1 MPVEVILP
9 KVDMDMSSGT
19 IAAWHVAE
27 GEWVEAGDIL
37 FEIETDKATM
47 EVESPGS
54 GRLHFLRAK
63 PGDEVP
69 IGQVIAWIF
78 AEGEALVAPEEATAP
93 APSSAPREAR
103 SSEARPSQARLSK
116 AQPEPQTLAQTIAQ
130 ATEQATEQAGAVE
143 PALDAPSAQP
153 KGVRATPLARRLAR
167 QMGLD
172 LAAISGSGPR
182 GRITRVDIERLPR
195 AAPAASSQ
203 TLAATVGEKSG
214 AERIA
219 QDLGLGYRSQAVGKM
234 RSVIARRLTLSKTTI
249 PHFHLNADIELDA
262 LLAMRAQLNGLPES
276 TEATGSQKISLNDLL
291 IKACAGALQAVP
303 EANVSWDGDR
313 IVLYEDAHISVAVAM
328 DAGLV
333 TPVLRYAQRKG
344 IQQISAEVADLV
356 ARAKGGKLSSRDYQG
371 GSFSL
376 SNLGMFGVKS
386 FNAIINP
393 PESMI
398 LAVGQGVQQFVPDD
412 EGKPRLARLMSVSL
426 ACDHRVVDG
435 ALAALWLQKFK
446 ALVENPVAMLLH

>member
-54 GRLHFLRAK
+54 GRLQFLRAK

-78 AEGEALVAPEEATAP
+78 AEGEALVAPDEATAP
-93 APSSAPREAR
+93 APSSAPRD
-103 SSEARPSQARLSK
+103 ARPSE
-116 AQPEPQTLAQTIAQ
+116 AQPEVQPVA
-130 ATEQATEQAGAVE
+130 EAGAVE
-143 PALDAPSAQP
+143 PALVAPSAQA

-167 QMGLD
+167 ELGLD
-172 LAAISGSGPR
+172 LATVSGSGPR
-182 GRITRVDIERLPR
+182 GRITRVDIEQLPR
-195 AAPAASSQ
+195 TAPAAGSQ

-219 QDLGLGYRSQAVGKM
+219 QDLGLGYRSQAVSKM

-276 TEATGSQKISLNDLL
+276 TESTEATGRQKISLNDLL

-412 EGKPRLARLMSVSL
+412 EGKPRQARLMSVSL

-446 ALVENPVAMLLH
+446 TLVENPVAMLLT

>member
-27 GEWVEAGDIL
+27 GERVEAGDIL

-54 GRLHFLRAK
+54 GRLKFLRAK

-93 APSSAPREAR
+93 APSSAPRDAMP
-103 SSEARPSQARLSK
+103 SE
-116 AQPEPQTLAQTIAQ
+116 AQPEVQPVA
-130 ATEQATEQAGAVE
+130 ESGAVE
-143 PALDAPSAQP
+143 PALDAPSAQA

-172 LAAISGSGPR
+172 LAAVSGSGPR
-182 GRITRVDIERLPR
+182 GRITRLDIEQLPR
-195 AAPAASSQ
+195 AAPTAGSQ

-219 QDLGLGYRSQAVGKM
+219 QDLGLGYRSQAVSKM

-262 LLAMRAQLNGLPES
+262 LLAMRTQLNGLPES
-276 TEATGSQKISLNDLL
+276 TGATEATGRQKISLNDLL

-313 IVLYEDAHISVAVAM
+313 IVFYEDAHISVAVAM

>member
-27 GEWVEAGDIL
+27 GERVEAGDIL

-54 GRLHFLRAK
+54 GRLQFLRAK

-93 APSSAPREAR
+93 APSSAPRDAR
-103 SSEARPSQARLSK
+103 QSE
-116 AQPEPQTLAQTIAQ
+116 AQPEVQPVA
-130 ATEQATEQAGAVE
+130 EAGAVE
-143 PALDAPSAQP
+143 PALVAPSAQA

-167 QMGLD
+167 ELGLD
-172 LAAISGSGPR
+172 LATVSGSGPR
-182 GRITRVDIERLPR
+182 GRITRVDIEQLSR

-203 TLAATVGEKSG
+203 SLAATVGEKSG

-219 QDLGLGYRSQAVGKM
+219 QDLGLGYRSQAVSKM

-262 LLAMRAQLNGLPES
+262 LLAMRAQLNGLQEATEA
-276 TEATGSQKISLNDLL
+276 TEATGRQKISLNDLL

-412 EGKPRLARLMSVSL
+412 EGRPRLARLMSVSL

-446 ALVENPVAMLLH
+446 ALVENPVAMLLT

>member
-27 GEWVEAGDIL
+27 GERVEAGDIL

-54 GRLHFLRAK
+54 GRLQFLRAK

-93 APSSAPREAR
+93 APSSALRD
-103 SSEARPSQARLSK
+103 ARPSE
-116 AQPEPQTLAQTIAQ
+116 AQPEVQPVA
-130 ATEQATEQAGAVE
+130 EAGAVE
-143 PALDAPSAQP
+143 PALVAPSAQA

-172 LAAISGSGPR
+172 LAAVSGSGPR
-182 GRITRVDIERLPR
+182 GRITRVDIEQLPR
-195 AAPAASSQ
+195 TAPAASSQ

-219 QDLGLGYRSQAVGKM
+219 QDLGLGYRSQAVSKM

-262 LLAMRAQLNGLPES
+262 LLAMRAQLNGLPEF
-276 TEATGSQKISLNDLL
+276 TEATGTTEATGATGRQKISLNDLL

-412 EGKPRLARLMSVSL
+412 EGRPRLARLMSVSL

-446 ALVENPVAMLLH
+446 ALVENPVAMLLT

>member
-27 GEWVEAGDIL
+27 GERVEAGDIL

-63 PGDEVP
+63 PGDEIP

-78 AEGEALVAPEEATAP
+78 AEGEALVAPEKAATS
-93 APSSAPREAR
+93 APSSAPREV
-103 SSEARPSQARLSK
+103 RPSE
-116 AQPEPQTLAQTIAQ
+116 AQPEPQALAQTI
-130 ATEQATEQAGAVE
+130 EQATEQAGAIE
-143 PALDAPSAQP
+143 PALVAPSVQS

-172 LAAISGSGPR
+172 LATISGSGPR
-182 GRITRVDIERLPR
+182 GRITRLDIEQLART
-195 AAPAASSQ
+195 APAVGAQ
-203 TLAATVGEKSG
+203 ALAGIVGEKSG

-219 QDLGLGYRSQAVGKM
+219 QDLDLGYSTRAVSKM

-262 LLAMRAQLNGLPES
+262 LLAMRAQLNGLPE
-276 TEATGSQKISLNDLL
+276 AADRQKISLNDLL

-313 IVLYEDAHISVAVAM
+313 IVIYEDAHISVAVAM
-328 DAGLV
+328 DSGLV

-356 ARAKGGKLSSRDYQG
+356 ARAKRGKLSSRDYQG

-412 EGKPRLARLMSVSL
+412 EGRPRLARLMSVSL

-446 ALVENPVAMLLH
+446 ALVENPVAMLLN

>member
-1 MPVEVILP
+1 
-9 KVDMDMSSGT
+9 
-19 IAAWHVAE
+19 
-27 GEWVEAGDIL
+27 
-37 FEIETDKATM
+37 
-47 EVESPGS
+47 
-54 GRLHFLRAK
+54 
-63 PGDEVP
+63 
-69 IGQVIAWIF
+69 
-78 AEGEALVAPEEATAP
+78 
-93 APSSAPREAR
+93 
-103 SSEARPSQARLSK
+103 
-116 AQPEPQTLAQTIAQ
+116 
-130 ATEQATEQAGAVE
+130 
-143 PALDAPSAQP
+143 
-153 KGVRATPLARRLAR
+153 
-167 QMGLD
+167 
-172 LAAISGSGPR
+172 
-182 GRITRVDIERLPR
+182 
-195 AAPAASSQ
+195 
-203 TLAATVGEKSG
+203 
-214 AERIA
+214 
-219 QDLGLGYRSQAVGKM
+219 
-234 RSVIARRLTLSKTTI
+234 
-249 PHFHLNADIELDA
+249 
-262 LLAMRAQLNGLPES
+262 MRAQLNGLPEFTES
-276 TEATGSQKISLNDLL
+276 TGATEATGRQKISINDLL

-313 IVLYEDAHISVAVAM
+313 IVLYEDAHISVAVAI

-446 ALVENPVAMLLH
+446 ALVENPVTMLLH